1 MILETKFNKSNMIY
15 QIQQIYHDLLRNM
28 ILKNDKNSQFA
39 CTYTK
44 SIALFR
50 ESFTFIPETFAEISR
65 NYLKNIAPLT
75 KMGSM
80 GCRTIA

>member
-15 QIQQIYHDLLRNM
+15 QIQQIYHDLLWNM

-44 SIALFR
+44 SFALFR
-50 ESFTFIPETFAEISR
+50 ESFTFIRETFAFFC
-65 NYLKNIAPLT
+65 KNFA
-75 KMGSM
+75 
-80 GCRTIA
+80 